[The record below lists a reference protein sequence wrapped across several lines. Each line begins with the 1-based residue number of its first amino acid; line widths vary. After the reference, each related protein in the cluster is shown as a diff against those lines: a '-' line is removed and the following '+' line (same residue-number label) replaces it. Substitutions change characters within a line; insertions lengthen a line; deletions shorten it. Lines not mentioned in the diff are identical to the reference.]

1 MDSIPVS
8 EARKAQLETLA
19 RQQGKDLAAAADD
32 VLALGLEQQEALT
45 REEQEI
51 RAMLDRRYDDAVSG
65 NARLLDPDDVRREL
79 QARHAAYQ
87 ASRG

>member
-8 EARKAQLETLA
+8 EQRKAQLEALA

-32 VLALGLEQQEALT
+32 VLALGLERQQALA
-45 REEQEI
+45 REEEDI

-65 NARLLDPDDVRREL
+65 RTKLLDPEDVRREL
-79 QARHAAYQ
+79 AERHADFLRQ
-87 ASRG
+87 R

>member
-19 RQQGKDLAAAADD
+19 RQQGKDLAAAADA
-32 VLALGLEQQEALT
+32 VLALGLEQQEALA
-45 REEQEI
+45 REEQDL

-65 NARLLDPDDVRREL
+65 NAQLLDPDDVRREL
-79 QARHAAYQ
+79 KARHAAYH